1 MVYGGRLRPAAGLHP
16 LQVTCML
23 ATLRLTILSLS
34 CLIVATGPAYAYLD
48 PGTGSILLQGLIA
61 GVAGGLVAARLY
73 WSKLKHLLSFAR
85 RTGPGSDDHG
95 SSAAWMSVQ

>member
-1 MVYGGRLRPAAGLHP
+1 
-16 LQVTCML
+16 ML

-85 RTGPGSDDHG
+85 RKGPGSDDHG
-95 SSAAWMSVQ
+95 S

>member
-1 MVYGGRLRPAAGLHP
+1 MY
-16 LQVTCML
+16 
-23 ATLRLTILSLS
+23 ATLRLALLSLS

-73 WSKLKHLLSFAR
+73 WSKVKHFLSFAR
-85 RTGPGSDDHG
+85 KKSHGADSGS
-95 SSAAWMSVQ
+95 